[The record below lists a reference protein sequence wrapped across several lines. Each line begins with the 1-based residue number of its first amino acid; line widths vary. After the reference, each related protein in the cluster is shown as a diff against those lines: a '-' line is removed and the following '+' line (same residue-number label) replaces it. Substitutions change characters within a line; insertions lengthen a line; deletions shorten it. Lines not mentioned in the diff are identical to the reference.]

1 MELNFYKGKTVLV
14 TGDTGFKGS
23 WLSLW
28 LLSLGAR
35 VIGYALPPKKGEHFE
50 ACGLGQK
57 IEHVDGDIRYA
68 RSLQKIINKVKPE
81 IAFHLAAQPL
91 VLQSYKD
98 PIETFETNVIGT
110 ANYLEAVR
118 ACKSMRAAVVIT
130 TDKVYENQ
138 GNGPAFKESDPLG
151 GHDPYSASKA
161 AAEIVT
167 QSYSRL
173 FFAENTG
180 LAAASARA
188 GNVIGGGDF
197 AQYRIVP
204 DCVRALQA
212 GKPIVVRN
220 PHSIRPWQHVL
231 EPLYGYLLLGASL
244 SIKGKVFSGPW
255 NFGSLSA
262 QSRTVEQLANEII
275 AAWGAGTVNYLDPEK
290 PRPKEAEYLHLNSSK
305 ATRFLGWKRIFTFR
319 EAVKNTVDEYRIME
333 HAGPE
338 ELFRDRIGRIKSF
351 ENKIKIKK

>member
-1 MELNFYKGKTVLV
+1 MDLSFYKGKTVLV

-35 VIGYALPPKKGEHFE
+35 VFGYALPPKKGEHFD
-50 ACGLGQK
+50 ACGLAKK
-57 IEHVDGDIRYA
+57 IEHVDGDIRDA
-68 RSLQKIINKVKPE
+68 RRLKKIISTTKPE

-98 PIETFETNVIGT
+98 PIETFETNVMGT
-110 ANYLEAVR
+110 ANFLEAIR

-130 TDKVYENQ
+130 TDKVYENPER
-138 GNGPAFKESDPLG
+138 GKAFKESDPLG

-161 AAEIVT
+161 AVEIVT
-167 QSYSRL
+167 QSYSRS

-180 LAAASARA
+180 PAVASARA

-204 DCVRALQA
+204 DCIRALQA

-244 SIKGKVFSGPW
+244 SVKGQDFSGPW

-262 QSRTVEQLANEII
+262 QSRTVEELVNELI
-275 AAWGAGTVNYLDPEK
+275 AAWGAGAVKYCDPEK

-351 ENKIKIKK
+351 ENKINAKK